1 MNDQALVPTQDAEL
15 VPPDQK
21 TLQLPVAQAQTPQ
34 QLRVVEVNEALLPA
48 YQKAST
54 LDLTDE
60 EVKKITARF
69 PDDVVEIRPHDGL
82 IYIPH
87 IFISTRFN
95 EVFRP
100 GKWALICRRHWI
112 ESGIMYG
119 EYVLLIRGCY
129 VGESTGGHPYQ
140 PTNPKVNFSDTLE
153 STAAEALRRIG
164 GKRLTC
170 GSQVWE
176 PEYARQWV
184 AKFGEQFQGK
194 WRKKTAAPTS
204 QPAPKSPAP
213 AKTADVM
220 PKVAT
225 EATRKFFVDQSEP
238 VRQQLTVYMIDK
250 GRLLPNETLEDL
262 PLDKVPTSRAAIL
275 ALHKEALEY
284 VGESPS
290 NESSTETDPDDVDSD
305 NATWRSFPMPFGKH
319 AGVTLAELDKKYLFG
334 LVMNYKV
341 ETEYNGR
348 AKKPETIAKDQTFR
362 VMLDDAGKHYEFETP
377 LEEAP

>member
-1 MNDQALVPTQDAEL
+1 MNDQALVQAQDAEL

-34 QLRVVEVNEALLPA
+34 QLRVMEVNEALLPA

-54 LDLTDE
+54 LELTDG
-60 EVKKITARF
+60 EVEALMSPF
-69 PDDVVEIRPHDGL
+69 PDQTVDVRPHDGL
-82 IYIPH
+82 I
-87 IFISTRFN
+87 FISHIHISNRLN
-95 EVFRP
+95 KVFKP

-112 ESGIMYG
+112 EGGIMYG

-129 VGESTGGHPYQ
+129 IGESTGGHPYQ
-140 PTNPKVNFSDTLE
+140 PNNPKVNFSDTLE
-153 STAAEALRRIG
+153 STAAEALRRIA
-164 GKRLTC
+164 GKRLSC

-194 WRKKTAAPTS
+194 WHKKQATP
-204 QPAPKSPAP
+204 QGHPAPKTTTP
-213 AKTADVM
+213 AKPADVL

-238 VRQQLTVYMIDK
+238 VRQQLTVYLIDK

-262 PLDKVPTSRAAIL
+262 PLDKVPTSRAEIL
-275 ALHKEALEY
+275 AMHKEALEY
-284 VGESPS
+284 VGEAPG
-290 NESSTETDPDDVDSD
+290 NEPTDSD
-305 NATWRSFPMPFGKH
+305 DADAAWRSFPMLFGKH
-319 AGVTLAELDKKYLFG
+319 AGVKLCDLDKKYLFG
-334 LVMNYKV
+334 LWANYKV

-348 AKKPETIAKDQTFR
+348 AKKPETIAKDKAFR
-362 VMLDDAGKHYEFETP
+362 VMLDDAGEHYNFETP